1 MSYILR
7 GYQKLLSRFPLGMQA
22 LQAGTLMALGDQI
35 AQNLVEKRR
44 FDELDFKR
52 TAGFAGIGFF
62 IAGPATRTWY
72 GFLDKNIGSKGG
84 IVTLKKVACDQLL
97 FAPFFLSILVVV
109 IGVLQGNEM
118 ESIKQKL
125 KNEYPDILA
134 SNYKL
139 WPAVQL
145 LNFGIVPLQYQ
156 VLVVQTVAL
165 LWNTYIS
172 YRTNKDSTFKSKN

>member
-7 GYQKLLSRFPLGMQA
+7 VYQKLLSRFPLGMQA
-22 LQAGTLMALGDQI
+22 VQAGTLMALGDQI
-35 AQNLVEKRR
+35 AQNLVEKRT
-44 FDELDFKR
+44 FDSLDFKR

-62 IAGPATRTWY
+62 LAGPATRTWY
-72 GFLDKNIGSKGG
+72 GILDKYIGSKGG
-84 IVTLKKVACDQLL
+84 IVTLKKVAFDQLL
-97 FAPFFLSILVVV
+97 FAPVFLCALIVV
-109 IGVLQGNEM
+109 IGILQGNEIDN
-118 ESIKQKL
+118 IKLKL
-125 KNEYPDILA
+125 KNEYPDILV

-172 YRTNKDSTFKSKN
+172 YRTNRDKN